1 MLAPIEPGARTLC
14 EPWLT
19 GPRLKLWR
27 LIPPWKPLPIEIPA
41 TLTFWPASK
50 DVDGD
55 VVADLGAL
63 LGAEVL
69 VAELDQVAH
78 RRGAGLLQVAFLGL
92 AQLALLDLA
101 EGELDGGV
109 AVALGLADRG
119 HLAGAGLDHGHRDD
133 LAVLAEDLRHAQ
145 ASCRGSRPW
154 S

>member
-1 MLAPIEPGARTLC
+1 MIRLLPIWPGIFIPLKTRAGKALAPIEPGARTLC

-27 LIPPWKPLPIEIPA
+27 LIPPWKPLPIEMPE

-50 DVDGD
+50 DSTVTSSPIFGP
-55 VVADLGAL
+55 V

-78 RRGAGLLQVAFLGL
+78 RRRAGLLQVAFLGL

-109 AVALGLADRG
+109 AVALG
-119 HLAGAGLDHGHRDD
+119 
-133 LAVLAEDLRHAQ
+133 
-145 ASCRGSRPW
+145 CRGPR
-154 S
+154 